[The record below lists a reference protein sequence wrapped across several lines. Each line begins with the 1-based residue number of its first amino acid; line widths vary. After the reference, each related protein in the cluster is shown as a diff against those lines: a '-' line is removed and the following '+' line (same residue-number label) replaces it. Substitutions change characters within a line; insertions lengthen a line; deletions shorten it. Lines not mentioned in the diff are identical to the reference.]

1 MDEMRNALQ
10 HFFQR
15 ILGIRQAVEFYP
27 IDAKLIKSLQ
37 ADSDANRKMVAIQA
51 DLLVKT
57 LEQFKVLCEQ
67 ITKAGIANIDKEK
80 LN

>member
-1 MDEMRNALQ
+1 MISY
-10 HFFQR
+10 FQR
-15 ILGIRQAVEFYP
+15 IAQRALGIRQAVEFYP
-27 IDAKLIKSLQ
+27 IDAKLIQDLQ
-37 ADSDANRKMVAIQA
+37 ADSDANRRMVAIQA

-57 LEQFKVLCEQ
+57 LEQFKTLCEQ

>member
-1 MDEMRNALQ
+1 MEVIKNI
-10 HFFQR
+10 QR
-15 ILGIRQAVEFYP
+15 AAQRALGIRQAVDFYP
-27 IDAKLIKSLQ
+27 IDSKLIKDLQ
-37 ADSDANRKMVAIQA
+37 AENDGMRSMIALQA

-67 ITKAGIANIDKEK
+67 ITKVGIANIDREK

>member
-1 MDEMRNALQ
+1 MEVIKNLQ
-10 HFFQR
+10 RFAQKA
-15 ILGIRQAVEFYP
+15 LGIRQAVEFYP

-67 ITKAGIANIDKEK
+67 ITKAGIANIDKER

>member
-1 MDEMRNALQ
+1 MEVIKNI
-10 HFFQR
+10 QR
-15 ILGIRQAVEFYP
+15 FAQRALGIRQAVEFYP
-27 IDAKLIKSLQ
+27 IDAKLIKDLQ
-37 ADSDANRKMVAIQA
+37 AENDGMRSMIALQA

-67 ITKAGIANIDKEK
+67 ITKVGIANIDKEK